1 LCRLIWP
8 VRDNYAAI
16 ATEIDDPAKDEA
28 AVRAYAK
35 VFWKRYKEI
44 QGALL
49 VANCPDPDLSGLQS
63 IDWERIIARLEDAEQ
78 RAQKLI
84 KSDEMVK
91 TKVAQYTFPM
101 QELQLA
107 YSQTK
112 GKIYNEEEDRYLLC
126 RLAHYG
132 LHSEDVYD
140 KIKKDI
146 SDFPVFRFDWFLRS
160 RTPVEISRRCAT
172 LISLIAKELDGQAE
186 DEDEEEIEEQPK
198 PKPSASR
205 GKVSLH
211 AVPVIPCAILMH

>member
-1 LCRLIWP
+1 
-8 VRDNYAAI
+8 
-16 ATEIDDPAKDEA
+16 
-28 AVRAYAK
+28 
-35 VFWKRYKEI
+35 
-44 QGALL
+44 
-49 VANCPDPDLSGLQS
+49 
-63 IDWERIIARLEDAEQ
+63 
-78 RAQKLI
+78 
-84 KSDEMVK
+84 MVK
-91 TKVAQYTFPM
+91 TKVAQYRYPM

-172 LISLIAKELDGQAE
+172 LISLIAKEYDGQAE
-186 DEDEEEIEEQPK
+186 EEEEEEVEEQPK

-205 GKVSLH
+205 GKVSSY
-211 AVPVIPCAILMH
+211 AVIMTSRQVSMY